1 MATTAESWS
10 IFIFGDLGGYAVF
23 AHRGETC
30 FGRALQG
37 AHVCALQLAAFIS
50 NIFIGFSADL
60 IDIRREMEARWT
72 REGRIQIIECLVFR
86 RRKIHLNSGKEM
98 RR

>member
-1 MATTAESWS
+1 MSGW
-10 IFIFGDLGGYAVF
+10 GRRGYAVF
-23 AHRGETC
+23 AHRVEAC
-30 FGRALQG
+30 SGRALQG
-37 AHVCALQLAAFIS
+37 AHVGALQLAVFLS
-50 NIFIGFSADL
+50 NIFIGFSAEL
-60 IDIRREMEARWT
+60 IDILRKIETRWT